1 MEKDIFLLDVLVEKL
16 YNFTWQHFT
25 HRGMGSLMKNVEA
38 YKTIKVPLWVYE
50 NAKEVELTL
59 LRKGFSHLPADVL
72 QPQRCPICNFE
83 LQVIKG
89 RNEYLHC
96 DHCGYTQQLFQP
108 SGAAEGVVLGT
119 AIGMGLVYFINQLF
133 KRTNGER

>member
-1 MEKDIFLLDVLVEKL
+1 MRD
-16 YNFTWQHFT
+16 
-25 HRGMGSLMKNVEA
+25 VEA

-59 LRKGFSHLPADVL
+59 MRKGFEHIPLEVL
-72 QPQRCPICNFE
+72 QPQCCPICNSE
-83 LQVIKG
+83 LRAVKA

-96 DHCGYTQQLFQP
+96 NHCGYTQQLFESR
-108 SGAAEGVVLGT
+108 SGTAEGVVLGT

-133 KRTNGER
+133 KRTNGEKDASLDSSN